1 MRHIDHIVVAVR
13 DLDQA
18 ADLYRRLG
26 FKVGPRNQHPWG
38 TENRLIQFAGSF
50 MELIT
55 LGGAAELIVPHR
67 PRQFSFGAFVQDFLN
82 RREGVAMLALRSAD
96 AAYDAAAFAAQ
107 RIGDF
112 DPFFFQRNAKKP
124 DGSLTE
130 VAFTLAFAA
139 DPAAPDAGFFV
150 CQQHYPENF
159 WNTEFQRHPNGAEKI
174 AAVTLATPDPGRHE
188 EFLTQFTGAQKQL
201 APERGLR
208 FALERGRLEVV
219 SAADR
224 QTQPLLTSMSVRV
237 RDLGVVARLLGA
249 EGVPFTTFEEQIVL
263 APKDLLGVELQFEAR

>member
-50 MELIT
+50 IELLT
-55 LGGAAELIVPHR
+55 LGAAAELIVPHR
-67 PRQFSFGAFVQDFLN
+67 PRQFSFGAFVRDFV
-82 RREGVAMLALRSAD
+82 RQREGVAMLALRSEDATSD
-96 AAYDAAAFAAQ
+96 AAQFAAEG
-107 RIGDF
+107 IGDF
-112 DPFFFQRNAKKP
+112 DPFSFKRNAKRP

-130 VAFTLAFAA
+130 VGFTLAFAT

-159 WNTEFQRHPNGAEKI
+159 WNTEFQQHPNGAEEI
-174 AAVTLATPDPGRHE
+174 ATVTLAAPDPRAHE
-188 EFLTQFTGAQKQL
+188 GFLAKFTGAEKQL
-201 APERGLR
+201 APHGGLR

-219 SAADR
+219 STADR
-224 QTQPLLTSMSVRV
+224 HRLPLLTSVSVRV
-237 RDLGVVARLLGA
+237 RDLGIVARCLEA
-249 EGVPFTTFEEQIVL
+249 EGVPFATSEERILL
-263 APKDLLGVELQFEAR
+263 APRDLFGVELQFEAR